1 MSMQPMQLR
10 LIYVPNKGV
19 FEFLFDT
26 FLWELS
32 YSEIVEIKNQVAKQ
46 VHLDNLVIDFGKP
59 PTGNPTGPAQLRFDN
74 SNKFSSQIAEYL
86 RKVVGSYHLVYG
98 VPDGQ
103 HRK

>member
-1 MSMQPMQLR
+1 MQLR

-46 VHLDNLVIDFGKP
+46 INLANLVIDFGKP
-59 PTGNPTGPAQLRFDN
+59 PIDNPTGPMQLRFDN

-86 RKVVGSYHLVYG
+86 RKVVGYSFQVHPKTYQDVW
-98 VPDGQ
+98 PPNP
-103 HRK
+103 K

>member
-1 MSMQPMQLR
+1 MQPMQLR

-46 VHLDNLVIDFGKP
+46 VNFANLVIDFGKP
-59 PTGNPTGPAQLRFDN
+59 PTGNPTGPKQLRFDN

-86 RKVVGSYHLVYG
+86 RKVVGSYQIVYG

-103 HRK
+103 NRK